1 MLIDN
6 VKNLDRAYEYAEKFN
21 MAEVWSLLGGAQLR
35 DGLMKEAVDSYIKA
49 QDPTNY
55 LGVIQAAQTNGR
67 DFMLTVDGRI
77 SDFYMGRDGFLII
90 FFWKF

>member
-67 DFMLTVDGRI
+67 DFYVNSGWPYFRLLYGTGW
-77 SDFYMGRDGFLII
+77 
-90 FFWKF
+90 FF